1 MLDVARFAVEQD
13 IVPVW
18 LISCAVG
25 GLVFVVIGPGPRASR
40 CLEPSLGRSSG
51 SSPSTSNIDLLAE
64 GAVLGATVGT
74 FVAGSFGLAWK
85 PSASVMVLRSI
96 GWVIVVIGAVS
107 VVAGSV
113 WSGRPCHPPGRRPC
127 LPHVDGGSLALFAI
141 DAAWVAALCFIQAAR
156 SRSSV
161 DVARSTVDARLY

>member
-1 MLDVARFAVEQD
+1 MDVARFAVEHD

-25 GLVFVVIGPGPRASR
+25 GLVFVVIGARAAG
-40 CLEPSLGRSSG
+40 LALLGAVVGAIIGFLAVS
-51 SSPSTSNIDLLAE
+51 SNIDLLAE

-74 FVAGSFGLAWK
+74 FVAGSLGLAWK

-161 DVARSTVDARLY
+161 DVARSAVDARLY